1 MKSTAKTRR
10 KAAKPA
16 LPAPPLY
23 PITYAQVKTGDYFM
37 VRGGYS
43 EVAFLQTDDNTTFRE
58 YYGNHGKGFSRP
70 LPTRLWDASFL
81 GLDDDTPVRIV
92 TGEEAA
98 KCAKAYRAL

>member
-1 MKSTAKTRR
+1 MKTPKTRR

-16 LPAPPLY
+16 PPALPTY

-37 VRGGYS
+37 VQGGYR
-43 EVAFLQTDDNTTFRE
+43 EVAFLQTDDNTTFRD
-58 YYGNHGKGFSRP
+58 YYGNKGKGFSRP
-70 LPTRLWDASFL
+70 LPTRLWDAAFH
-81 GLDDDTPVRIV
+81 GLDDDTPARIV